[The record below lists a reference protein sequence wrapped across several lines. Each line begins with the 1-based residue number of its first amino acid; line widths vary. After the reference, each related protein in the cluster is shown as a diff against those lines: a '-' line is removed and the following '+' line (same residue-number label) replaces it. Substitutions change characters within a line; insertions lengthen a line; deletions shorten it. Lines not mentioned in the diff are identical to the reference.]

1 MGDIDTGVAR
11 DVGTYKAL
19 LPILRKAAV
28 LTLDEDLDVLDIST
42 PLYPE
47 GSAQNTDTNNTG
59 DTDRRENARKAL
71 DLVMITCKKEGLEIK
86 EINKVRK
93 HM

>member
-1 MGDIDTGVAR
+1 MLDTGVAR

-47 GSAQNTDTNNTG
+47 GV
-59 DTDRRENARKAL
+59 L
-71 DLVMITCKKEGLEIK
+71 YL
-86 EINKVRK
+86 
-93 HM
+93 